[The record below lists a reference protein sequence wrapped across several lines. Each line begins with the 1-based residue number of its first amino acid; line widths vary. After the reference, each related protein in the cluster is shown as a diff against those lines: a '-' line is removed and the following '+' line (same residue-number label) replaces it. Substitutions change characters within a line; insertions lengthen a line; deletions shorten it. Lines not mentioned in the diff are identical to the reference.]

1 MADNSPSRLHL
12 SLIYLA
18 QSSLHQQELDRLTK
32 YRNAMER
39 VKRIKWKKYLEEGK
53 TRWQLQRYI
62 RRMRPV
68 AKEIPR
74 LIEYRNVQLQR
85 SDEMALKRWKR
96 LEKLHLGLR
105 VLDEAIDLNFRQER
119 IIFEKKLGGRLRN

>member
-12 SLIYLA
+12 SLIHLA